1 MGKNLK
7 GKEIGKG
14 IRQRKDGR
22 YEARITIKGS
32 GKPPFSIYGTNLQQV
47 RKQRSMYLAEV
58 LPGVPGFD
66 SSMSVSKWYEKWMEL
81 YKVRNLK
88 ATTIRNYEDGF
99 RRTEEYIGYMK
110 LVDIK
115 PEHILDM
122 IKNWRMKDTLLHQSS
137 NH

>member
-1 MGKNLK
+1 
-7 GKEIGKG
+7 
-14 IRQRKDGR
+14 
-22 YEARITIKGS
+22 
-32 GKPPFSIYGTNLQQV
+32 
-47 RKQRSMYLAEV
+47 MYLAEV
-58 LPGVPGFD
+58 LPGIPGFD

-115 PEHILDM
+115 PEHIQISGHSTQKMTEYYTHLEQGYV
-122 IKNWRMKDTLLHQSS
+122 KDEYKRYDEKYGKES
-137 NH
+137 

>member
-58 LPGVPGFD
+58 LPGVQALIRVCPFQNG
-66 SSMSVSKWYEKWMEL
+66 M
-81 YKVRNLK
+81 RNGWNFIRFGILK
-88 ATTIRNYEDGF
+88 QPR
-99 RRTEEYIGYMK
+99 
-110 LVDIK
+110 
-115 PEHILDM
+115 
-122 IKNWRMKDTLLHQSS
+122 
-137 NH
+137 

>member
-47 RKQRSMYLAEV
+47 RKQRSMV
-58 LPGVPGFD
+58 C
-66 SSMSVSKWYEKWMEL
+66 S
-81 YKVRNLK
+81 
-88 ATTIRNYEDGF
+88 
-99 RRTEEYIGYMK
+99 
-110 LVDIK
+110 
-115 PEHILDM
+115 
-122 IKNWRMKDTLLHQSS
+122 TLLIKFSLFEGQIWFCKW
-137 NH
+137 